1 MGKFEEQAAQAPP
14 LERKEETGGY
24 FILANK
30 DLVNAMLSRL
40 RHRCHAIRIKG
51 LSLREPQS

>member
-30 DLVNAMLSRL
+30 DLVNASSAAYDTAVTRSVSRGL
-40 RHRCHAIRIKG
+40 R
-51 LSLREPQS
+51 